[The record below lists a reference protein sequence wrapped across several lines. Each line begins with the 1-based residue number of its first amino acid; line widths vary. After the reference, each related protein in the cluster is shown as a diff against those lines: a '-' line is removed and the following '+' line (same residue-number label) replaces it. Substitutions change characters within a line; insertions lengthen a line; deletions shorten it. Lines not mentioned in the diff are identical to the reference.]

1 VFPKDSRLSKVKRSL
16 KGMAVI
22 DRSVTV
28 MIDAEKC
35 VGCEACLQVCP
46 CETLTMR
53 DGKAVV
59 TGQESLGCGH
69 CAAVCPTEAIRVGAL
84 DNAVLNF
91 ETFSHAPNWLPPGES
106 SLGELVQLM
115 RSRRSCRNFMDQ
127 TVPLNRLEDLVK
139 IGQTAPSGSNCQAW
153 TFTILPTRDAVRQ
166 LSEQVGRFF
175 LRLNRLA
182 EKRLLRSVLKWVG
195 RPELDFY
202 YRNYFASIREG
213 IQDWQNTGRD
223 RLFHGATAVILVG
236 GRSGAACP
244 QEDALLAVQNMLLGA
259 HAMGL
264 GTCLIGFAVSAI
276 ERASSLKGFLK
287 IPPDESIYAVIAV
300 GYPDERYC
308 RLPGRKPA
316 PVRVWSGV

>member
-1 VFPKDSRLSKVKRSL
+1 MTL
-16 KGMAVI
+16 I

-28 MIDAEKC
+28 MIDAAQC

-46 CETLTMR
+46 SETLAMV

-59 TGQESLGCGH
+59 TGHESLGCGH
-69 CAAVCPTEAIRVGAL
+69 CAAVCPTEAIRVKVL
-84 DNAVLNF
+84 DNAVLDF
-91 ETFSHAPNWLPPGES
+91 ETFSHAPHWLPPGEFP
-106 SLGELVQLM
+106 LGELVRLM
-115 RSRRSCRNFMDQ
+115 RSRRSCRNFIDQ
-127 TVPLNRLEDLVK
+127 TVPLNMLEDLVK

-166 LSEQVGRFF
+166 LSEQVGHFF

-182 EKRLLRSVLKWVG
+182 EKRFLRSALKWIG

-202 YRNYFASIREG
+202 YRNYFTSIRDG
-213 IQDWQNTGRD
+213 IQNWQQTGRD
-223 RLFHGATAVILVG
+223 RLFHSAPAVILVG

-244 QEDALLAVQNMLLGA
+244 QEDALLAVQNILLGA

-276 ERASSLKGFLK
+276 ERASSLKDFLN
-287 IPPDESIYAVIAV
+287 IPRDESIYASIAV
-300 GYPDERYC
+300 GFPDERYL

-316 PVRVWSGV
+316 PVRVWAGT

>member
-1 VFPKDSRLSKVKRSL
+1 
-16 KGMAVI
+16 MTVI
-22 DRSVTV
+22 DRSVSV
-28 MIDAEKC
+28 VIDAEKC

-46 CETLTMR
+46 SETLTMR

-84 DNAVLNF
+84 DNAVLDF
-91 ETFSHAPNWLPPGES
+91 ETFSHAAHWLPPGEFP
-106 SLGELVQLM
+106 LDELVRLM
-115 RSRRSCRNFMDQ
+115 RSRRSCRNFTAQ
-127 TVPLNRLEDLVK
+127 TVPCNMLEDLVK

-153 TFTILPTRDAVRQ
+153 TFTILPTREAVRQ
-166 LSEQVGRFF
+166 LSEQVGHFF
-175 LRLNRLA
+175 HRLNRLA
-182 EKRLLRSVLKWVG
+182 ENRLLRSALKWVG

-213 IQDWQNTGRD
+213 IKDWQHTGRD

-244 QEDALLAVQNMLLGA
+244 QEDALLAVQNILLGA

-276 ERASSLKGFLK
+276 ERASALKDVLK
-287 IPPDESIYAVIAV
+287 IPRDESIYAAIAV
-300 GYPDERYC
+300 GYPDEHYC
-308 RLPGRKPA
+308 RLPGRKSA
-316 PVRVWSGV
+316 PVRVWPGA

>member
-1 VFPKDSRLSKVKRSL
+1 
-16 KGMAVI
+16 MTVI

-28 MIDAEKC
+28 VIDAEKC

-46 CETLTMR
+46 SETLTMR
-53 DGKAVV
+53 DGSAVV

-84 DNAVLNF
+84 DNAVLDF
-91 ETFSHAPNWLPPGES
+91 ETFSHAPHWLPPGEFP
-106 SLGELVQLM
+106 LDELVRLM
-115 RSRRSCRNFMDQ
+115 RSRRSCRNFTAQ
-127 TVPLNRLEDLVK
+127 TVPCNMLEDLVK

-153 TFTILPTRDAVRQ
+153 TFTILPTREAVRQ
-166 LSEQVGRFF
+166 LSEKVGHFF

-182 EKRLLRSVLKWVG
+182 ENRPLRSALKWVG

-213 IQDWQNTGRD
+213 IQDWQHTGRD
-223 RLFHGATAVILVG
+223 RLFHGATAVILVW

-244 QEDALLAVQNMLLGA
+244 QEDALLAVQNILLGA

-276 ERASSLKGFLK
+276 ERASSLKAFLE
-287 IPPDESIYAVIAV
+287 IPPDESIYAAIAV
-300 GYPDERYC
+300 GYPDEHYH
-308 RLPGRKPA
+308 RLPGRKSA
-316 PVRVWSGV
+316 PVRVWPGA

>member
-1 VFPKDSRLSKVKRSL
+1 
-16 KGMAVI
+16 MTVI

-28 MIDAEKC
+28 TIDAAKC

-46 CETLTMR
+46 SETLTMV
-53 DGKAVV
+53 DGKAMV

-69 CAAVCPTEAIRVGAL
+69 CAAVCPTEAIRVKAL
-84 DNAVLNF
+84 DNAVLDF
-91 ETFSHAPNWLPPGES
+91 ETFSHAPHWLPPGEFP
-106 SLGELVQLM
+106 LGELVRLM
-115 RSRRSCRNFMDQ
+115 RSRRSCRNFNDQ
-127 TVPLNRLEDLVK
+127 TVPLNMLEDLVK

-153 TFTILPTRDAVRQ
+153 TFTLLPTRDAVRQ

-182 EKRLLRSVLKWVG
+182 QKRLLRSALKWMG

-202 YRNYFASIREG
+202 YRNYFASIRDG
-213 IQDWQNTGRD
+213 IQDWQQTGRD
-223 RLFHGATAVILVG
+223 LLFHGAPAVVLVG

-264 GTCLIGFAVSAI
+264 GSCLIGFAVSAI
-276 ERASSLKGFLK
+276 ERAPSLKDFLN
-287 IPPDESIYAVIAV
+287 IPRDESIYASIAV
-300 GYPDERYC
+300 GFPDEHYL

-316 PVRVWSGV
+316 PVRVWKGT

>member
-1 VFPKDSRLSKVKRSL
+1 
-16 KGMAVI
+16 MI
-22 DRSVTV
+22 DRAVTV
-28 MIDAEKC
+28 VIDAENC

-46 CETLTMR
+46 SETLTMR

-84 DNAVLNF
+84 DNAVLDF
-91 ETFSHAPNWLPPGES
+91 ETFSHAPHWLPPGEFP
-106 SLGELVQLM
+106 LDELVRLM
-115 RSRRSCRNFMDQ
+115 RSRRSCRNFTAQ
-127 TVPLNRLEDLVK
+127 TVPCNMLEDLVK

-153 TFTILPTRDAVRQ
+153 TFTILPTREAVRQ
-166 LSEQVGRFF
+166 LSEQVGHFF

-182 EKRLLRSVLKWVG
+182 ENRLLRSALKWVG

-213 IQDWQNTGRD
+213 IKEWQHTGRD

-244 QEDALLAVQNMLLGA
+244 QEDALLAVQNILLGA

-276 ERASSLKGFLK
+276 ERASSLKAFLK
-287 IPPDESIYAVIAV
+287 IPPDESIYAAIAA
-300 GYPDERYC
+300 GYPDEHYQ

-316 PVRVWSGV
+316 PVRVWPGA

>member
-1 VFPKDSRLSKVKRSL
+1 
-16 KGMAVI
+16 MTVI

-28 MIDAEKC
+28 VVDAAKC

-46 CETLTMR
+46 SETLAMV

-69 CAAVCPTEAIRVGAL
+69 CAAVCPTEAICVKAL
-84 DNAVLNF
+84 DNAVLDF
-91 ETFSHAPNWLPPGES
+91 ETFSHAPHWLPPGEFP
-106 SLGELVQLM
+106 LDELVRLM
-115 RSRRSCRNFMDQ
+115 RSRRSCRNFTDQ
-127 TVPLNRLEDLVK
+127 PVPRNMLEDLVR

-153 TFTILPTRDAVRQ
+153 TFTILPTRDAVQQ
-166 LSEQVGRFF
+166 LSEQVGHFF
-175 LRLNRLA
+175 HRLNRLA
-182 EKRLLRSVLKWVG
+182 EKRVLRSALKWIG

-202 YRNYFASIREG
+202 YRNYFDAIRDG
-213 IQDWQNTGRD
+213 IQDWQRTGRD
-223 RLFHGATAVILVG
+223 RLFHSATAVILVG

-276 ERASSLKGFLK
+276 ERAPSLKDFLN
-287 IPPDESIYAVIAV
+287 IPRAESIYASIAV
-300 GYPDERYC
+300 GFPDERYH
-308 RLPGRKPA
+308 RLPGRKTA
-316 PVRVWSGV
+316 PVRVWPGA

>member
-1 VFPKDSRLSKVKRSL
+1 MS
-16 KGMAVI
+16 VI

-28 MIDAEKC
+28 TIDAAKC
-35 VGCEACLQVCP
+35 VGCEACLKVCP
-46 CETLTMR
+46 SQTLAMV
-53 DGKAVV
+53 DGKAMV

-69 CAAVCPTEAIRVGAL
+69 CAAVCPTEAICVKAL
-84 DNAVLNF
+84 ENAVLDF
-91 ETFSHAPNWLPPGES
+91 ETFSHAPHWLPPGEFP
-106 SLGELVQLM
+106 LGELVRLM
-115 RSRRSCRNFMDQ
+115 RSRRSCRNFNDQ
-127 TVPLNRLEDLVK
+127 TVPLSMLEDLVK

-153 TFTILPTRDAVRQ
+153 TFTLLPTRHAVRQ

-182 EKRLLRSVLKWVG
+182 QKHLLRSALKWMG
-195 RPELDFY
+195 KPELDFY
-202 YRNYFASIREG
+202 YRNYFTSIRDG
-213 IQDWQNTGRD
+213 IQDWQQTGRD
-223 RLFHGATAVILVG
+223 LLFHGAPAVILVG

-276 ERASSLKGFLK
+276 ERAPSIKDFLN
-287 IPPDESIYAVIAV
+287 IPRDESIYASVAV
-300 GYPDERYC
+300 GFPDERFL

-316 PVRVWSGV
+316 PVRVWKGT

>member
-1 VFPKDSRLSKVKRSL
+1 
-16 KGMAVI
+16 MTVI

-28 MIDAEKC
+28 VIDAKKC

-46 CETLTMR
+46 SETLTMR

-69 CAAVCPTEAIRVGAL
+69 CAAVCPTGAIRVGAL
-84 DNAVLNF
+84 DNAVLDF
-91 ETFSHAPNWLPPGES
+91 ETFSHAPHWLPPGKFP
-106 SLGELVQLM
+106 LDELVRLM
-115 RSRRSCRNFMDQ
+115 RSRRSCRNFTAQ
-127 TVPLNRLEDLVK
+127 TVPCNMLEDLVK

-153 TFTILPTRDAVRQ
+153 TFTILPTREAVRQ
-166 LSEQVGRFF
+166 LSEQVGHFF
-175 LRLNRLA
+175 RRLNRLA
-182 EKRLLRSVLKWVG
+182 ENRLLRSALKWVG

-213 IQDWQNTGRD
+213 IKDWQLTGRD

-244 QEDALLAVQNMLLGA
+244 QEDALLAAQNILLGA

-276 ERASSLKGFLK
+276 ERASSLKDFLK
-287 IPPDESIYAVIAV
+287 IPRDESIYAVIAV
-300 GYPDERYC
+300 GYPDERYH
-308 RLPGRKPA
+308 RLPGRKSA
-316 PVRVWSGV
+316 PVRVWPGP

>member
-1 VFPKDSRLSKVKRSL
+1 
-16 KGMAVI
+16 MAVI

-28 MIDAEKC
+28 VIDAEKC

-46 CETLTMR
+46 SETLTMR

-84 DNAVLNF
+84 DNAVLDF
-91 ETFSHAPNWLPPGES
+91 ETFCHAPHWLPPGEFP
-106 SLGELVQLM
+106 LDELVRLM
-115 RSRRSCRNFMDQ
+115 RSRRSCRNFTAQ
-127 TVPLNRLEDLVK
+127 TVPCNMLEDLVK

-153 TFTILPTRDAVRQ
+153 TFTILPTREAVRQ
-166 LSEQVGRFF
+166 LSEQVGHFF

-182 EKRLLRSVLKWVG
+182 ENRLLRSALKWVG

-213 IQDWQNTGRD
+213 IKDWQHTGRD

-244 QEDALLAVQNMLLGA
+244 QEDALLAVQNILLGA

-276 ERASSLKGFLK
+276 EGSSSLKDFLK
-287 IPPDESIYAVIAV
+287 IPPDESIYAAIAV
-300 GYPDERYC
+300 GYPDEHYH
-308 RLPGRKPA
+308 RLPGRKTA
-316 PVRVWSGV
+316 PVRVWPGA

>member
-1 VFPKDSRLSKVKRSL
+1 
-16 KGMAVI
+16 MI

-28 MIDAEKC
+28 VVDVTKC

-46 CETLTMR
+46 SETLSMV

-69 CAAVCPTEAIRVGAL
+69 CAAVCPTEAICVKAL
-84 DNAVLNF
+84 DNAVLDF
-91 ETFSHAPNWLPPGES
+91 KTFSHAPHWLPPGEFP
-106 SLGELVQLM
+106 LDELVRLM
-115 RSRRSCRNFMDQ
+115 RSRRSCRNFIDQ
-127 TVPLNRLEDLVK
+127 TVPRNMLEDLVK

-166 LSEQVGRFF
+166 LSEQVGHFF
-175 LRLNRLA
+175 RRLNRLA
-182 EKRLLRSVLKWVG
+182 AKRFLRSVLKWVG

-202 YRNYFASIREG
+202 YRNYFDTIRDG
-213 IQDWQNTGRD
+213 IQDWQRTGRD

-264 GTCLIGFAVSAI
+264 GSCLIGFAVSAI
-276 ERASSLKGFLK
+276 ERASSLKDFLK
-287 IPPDESIYAVIAV
+287 IPRDESIYAVIAV
-300 GYPDERYC
+300 GYTDERYH

-316 PVRVWSGV
+316 PVRVWPGA

>member
-1 VFPKDSRLSKVKRSL
+1 
-16 KGMAVI
+16 MTVI

-28 MIDAEKC
+28 VIDAKKC

-46 CETLTMR
+46 SETLSMR

-69 CAAVCPTEAIRVGAL
+69 CAAVCPTGAIRVGAL
-84 DNAVLNF
+84 DNAVLDF
-91 ETFSHAPNWLPPGES
+91 ETFSHAPHWLPPGKFP
-106 SLGELVQLM
+106 LDELVRLM
-115 RSRRSCRNFMDQ
+115 RSRRSCRNFTAQ
-127 TVPLNRLEDLVK
+127 TVPCNMLEDLVK

-153 TFTILPTRDAVRQ
+153 TFTILPTREAVRQ
-166 LSEQVGRFF
+166 LSEQVGHFF
-175 LRLNRLA
+175 RRLNRLA
-182 EKRLLRSVLKWVG
+182 ENRLLRSALKWVG

-213 IQDWQNTGRD
+213 IKDWQLTGRD

-244 QEDALLAVQNMLLGA
+244 QEDALLAAQNILLGA

-276 ERASSLKGFLK
+276 ERASSLKDFLK
-287 IPPDESIYAVIAV
+287 IPRDESIYAVIAV
-300 GYPDERYC
+300 GYPDERYH
-308 RLPGRKPA
+308 RLPGRKSA
-316 PVRVWSGV
+316 PVRVWPGP

>member
-1 VFPKDSRLSKVKRSL
+1 
-16 KGMAVI
+16 MTVI

-28 MIDAEKC
+28 MIDAAKC
-35 VGCEACLQVCP
+35 VGCEDCLQVCP
-46 CETLTMR
+46 SETLAMV
-53 DGKAVV
+53 DGKAMV

-69 CAAVCPTEAIRVGAL
+69 CAAVCPTEAIVVKAL
-84 DNAVLNF
+84 DNAVLDF
-91 ETFSHAPNWLPPGES
+91 KTFSHAPHWLPPGEF
-106 SLGELVQLM
+106 SLGELVRLM
-115 RSRRSCRNFMDQ
+115 RSRRSCRNFNDR
-127 TVPLNRLEDLVK
+127 TVPLNMLEDLVK

-153 TFTILPTRDAVRQ
+153 TFTILPNQDAVRQ

-182 EKRLLRSVLKWVG
+182 QKRLLRTALKWMG

-202 YRNYFASIREG
+202 YHNYYTSIRDG
-213 IQDWQNTGRD
+213 IQDWQQTGRD
-223 RLFHGATAVILVG
+223 HLFHGAPAVILVG

-244 QEDALLAVQNMLLGA
+244 QEDALLAAQNMLLGA

-276 ERASSLKGFLK
+276 ERAPSLKEFLN
-287 IPPDESIYAVIAV
+287 IPRDESIYASIAL
-300 GYPDERYC
+300 GFPDERYH

-316 PVRVWSGV
+316 PVRVWRST

>member
-1 VFPKDSRLSKVKRSL
+1 
-16 KGMAVI
+16 MTVI

-28 MIDAEKC
+28 VVDAAKC

-46 CETLTMR
+46 SETLAMV

-69 CAAVCPTEAIRVGAL
+69 CAAVCPTEAICVKAL
-84 DNAVLNF
+84 DNAVLDF
-91 ETFSHAPNWLPPGES
+91 ETFSHAPHWLPPGEFP
-106 SLGELVQLM
+106 LDELVRLM
-115 RSRRSCRNFMDQ
+115 RSRRSCRNFTDQ
-127 TVPLNRLEDLVK
+127 PVPRNMLEDLVR

-153 TFTILPTRDAVRQ
+153 TFTILPTRDAVQQ
-166 LSEQVGRFF
+166 LSEQVGHFF
-175 LRLNRLA
+175 HRLNRLA
-182 EKRLLRSVLKWVG
+182 EKRVLRSALKWIG

-202 YRNYFASIREG
+202 YRNYFDAIRDG
-213 IQDWQNTGRD
+213 IQDWQHTGRD
-223 RLFHGATAVILVG
+223 RLFHSATAVILVG
-236 GRSGAACP
+236 GRFGAACP

-276 ERASSLKGFLK
+276 ERAPSLKELLK
-287 IPPDESIYAVIAV
+287 IPPAESIYASIAV
-300 GYPDERYC
+300 GFPDERYH

-316 PVRVWSGV
+316 PVRVWPGA